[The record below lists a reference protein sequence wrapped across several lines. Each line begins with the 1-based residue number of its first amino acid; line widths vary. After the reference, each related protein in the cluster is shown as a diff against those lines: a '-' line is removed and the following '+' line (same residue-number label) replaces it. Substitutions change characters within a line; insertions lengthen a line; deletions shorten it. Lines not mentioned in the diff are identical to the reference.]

1 MNSAFGNFGYELPN
15 FNFDT
20 PTLDS
25 DFNFDMVK
33 FDAQAGEAKKERGAA
48 LANSVLELVGG
59 GIGLYSSLQERKTAE
74 SQAQAAIANA
84 AATGQISA
92 AQAQLAQAQV
102 SVQLGLAKSEA
113 DVKKAM
119 QKTILYSV
127 LGIVVVGGVLG
138 GIALA
143 RK

>member
-1 MNSAFGNFGYELPN
+1 MNSGFGNFGLEMPTWDFDAPTFPDY
-15 FNFDT
+15 NFD
-20 PTLDS
+20 L
-25 DFNFDMVK
+25 VK
-33 FDAQAGEAKKERGAA
+33 FEAEAGEAKKERGAA
-48 LANSVLELVGG
+48 LANSILDLVAG
-59 GIGLYSSLQERKTAE
+59 GIGMYSSLQQRKGAE
-74 SQAQAAIANA
+74 AAAQVAIANA
-84 AATGQISA
+84 AAAGQISQH
-92 AQAQLAQAQV
+92 QAQLAQAQV

-127 LGIVVVGGVLG
+127 LAVVVVGGVLG